1 MERLNEEMISK
12 LKKDK
17 YWVTVESGNFVY
29 NSFLM
34 LRIVN
39 GEEVDRINGQNVFHS
54 FYVGLKVEEND
65 SVKCDF
71 YNTNGEFVTST
82 DGRKMLSPNTID
94 VFDLSMAIADEIV
107 TNEKEDVLS
116 RVPKKFIKAY
126 PNLKQMIALK
136 FSDYKIAKT
145 TSEKGLNQIKEIEK
159 AEKHQTSTLLRLEK
173 IGWNIENVDNFD
185 LSTFCIF

>member
-65 SVKCDF
+65 NVKCDF
-71 YNTNGEFVTST
+71 YNTNGEFVTSI

-159 AEKHQTSTLLRLEK
+159 AEKHQASTLLRLEK
-173 IGWNIENVDNFD
+173 IG
-185 LSTFCIF
+185 